1 MQTVSLPIASNSK
14 RIGSFVIDDIVVN
27 LFLIIIF
34 SSQIAELMQQ
44 MTPISESM
52 VNLMN
57 QYSAGKLS
65 LTAYNSGIQ
74 EQSSILYGMMSQFVM
89 SNIGVILAVK
99 VLYHTVLIWQ
109 SGMTLGKYIVRI
121 KAVDMQSGQ
130 RLSFVQA
137 FWRASVRLV
146 SEMLFYVGFLFAFFS
161 SLHQTL
167 HDKISNSVVIDV

>member
-65 LTAYNSGIQ
+65 LTEYNTGIQ
-74 EQSSILYGMMSQFVM
+74 EHSSILYGMMSQFM
-89 SNIGVILAVK
+89 MNNIGVILAVK

-109 SGMTLGKYIVRI
+109 NGMTLGKYIVRI
-121 KAVDMQSGQ
+121 KAVDMQSGK

-146 SEMLFYVGFLFAFFS
+146 SEMLFYIGFVFAFFS
-161 SLHQTL
+161 PLHQTL
-167 HDKISNSVVIDV
+167 HDKFSNCVVIND